1 MPTDDQKP
9 IMRAMPTESM
19 SRTAHRVRIGAS
31 PAEIWPA
38 LTEIERWPSWAAQ
51 FRRLERLDASPLAPG
66 SRVRVT
72 PRGLPASVWT
82 VTELETER
90 SFTWAASLVPGLR
103 VERGHTIGPA
113 DGGSDA
119 EFWLEAH
126 GPLSVLL
133 SPVLRRTV
141 FRRNTRQAA
150 EGLKRHVENERAS
163 AR

>member
-1 MPTDDQKP
+1 
-9 IMRAMPTESM
+9 M
-19 SRTAHRVRIGAS
+19 SRTAHRVRVAAS

-38 LTEIERWPSWAAQ
+38 LTDVGLWPSWAAQ
-51 FRRLERLDASPLAPG
+51 FRRLERLDARPLATG

-72 PRGLPASVWT
+72 PKGLPASIWT

-90 SFTWAASLVPGLR
+90 SFTWAASLVPRLR
-103 VERGHTIGPA
+103 VVGGHTIDPA
-113 DGGSDA
+113 DGGSDT

-126 GPLSVLL
+126 GPLGVLL

-163 AR
+163 AP